1 MSNNHQLAPPDNIY
15 VGNTRYVLAVE
26 DNQVLTQKYKNLH
39 EAVLQYVKSSIDQM
53 EYQKLQNEGNNLVI
67 HAAICEGYLAAMLD
81 VQDEIKQLEEGYD
94 LQNY

>member
-1 MSNNHQLAPPDNIY
+1 
-15 VGNTRYVLAVE
+15 
-26 DNQVLTQKYKNLH
+26 
-39 EAVLQYVKSSIDQM
+39 M